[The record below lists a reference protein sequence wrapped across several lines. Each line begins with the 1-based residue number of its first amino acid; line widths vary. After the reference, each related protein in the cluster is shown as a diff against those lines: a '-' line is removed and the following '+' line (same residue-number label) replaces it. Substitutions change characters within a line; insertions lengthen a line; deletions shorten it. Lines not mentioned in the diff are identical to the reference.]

1 MITGF
6 EQYTKELS
14 GDERKIAPLI
24 IDLLK
29 ATNGP
34 STAVSAKKMSKV
46 IAKKKGL
53 KVKGP
58 RIRKMIHEIRVKG
71 VVPDVLASSQGYYVS
86 SDKEQRSKYIKSL
99 NERID
104 AIKEVRRA
112 LVYRHG
118 AVKERGRP
126 RIHQFHSL
134 EVGQSCPADNVG
146 MGSQANLWARR
157 HGNGRRFACR
167 VQKDGTYK
175 LTRIK

>member
-71 VVPDVLASSQGYYVS
+71 VVPDVLASSQGYYAS

-118 AVKERGRP
+118 AVKEMGRP
-126 RIHQFHSL
+126 RIHKFHSL
-134 EVGQSCPADNVG
+134 EVGESLTVTKHMA
-146 MGSQANLWARR
+146 SQANLWARR
-157 HGNGRRFACR
+157 HKNGRQFTCR
-167 VQKDGTYK
+167 IQKDGNFK